1 MPKHI
6 SDETKEKLTEE
17 YNRCPT
23 TLEQM
28 ATKYGIS
35 RPSVRKILSQ
45 YSVQVWAKEKLFS
58 PNLNEKYF
66 EKIDSHKKAY
76 FLGLITTDGCVF
88 WKNSRR
94 AFLSIT
100 LKKSDRYVL
109 EDFMHDICCRRKLVY
124 SDRSDTFT
132 ATVTSSKVV
141 LEPVF
146 TINITSVTEY
156 LYVIFLP
163 LPLLIKHCIH
173 NPYSNVWNVSSS

>member
-132 ATVTSSKVV
+132 ATVRTC
-141 LEPVF
+141 L
-146 TINITSVTEY
+146 
-156 LYVIFLP
+156 
-163 LPLLIKHCIH
+163 H
-173 NPYSNVWNVSSS
+173 N